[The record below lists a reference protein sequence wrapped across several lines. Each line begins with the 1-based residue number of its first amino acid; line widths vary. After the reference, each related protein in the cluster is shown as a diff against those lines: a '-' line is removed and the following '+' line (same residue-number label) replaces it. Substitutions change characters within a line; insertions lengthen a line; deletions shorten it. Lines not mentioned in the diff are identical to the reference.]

1 MSEQK
6 NYKYIDREK
15 SWLAFNAR
23 VLQEAADEA
32 VPLLER
38 LRFLGIFSNNLDE
51 FFRVRFAAVRRLS
64 LSGVSGEKVLGG
76 ISAQQLVKDITE
88 IVIKQ
93 QSESLKVLKS
103 IEQQL
108 EKENIIILN
117 ETQVDADQAEFI
129 KDYFIQTVSPELVTI
144 ILNDLAEFPLLK
156 DTSGYLAIKLVMN
169 NEIET
174 TSVLNLIKKKKK
186 EIRYALIE
194 IPRKFNRI
202 LVLPSKAGKQ
212 YIIMLDDVIRYNL

>member
-194 IPRKFNRI
+194 IPRKFNRTFH
-202 LVLPSKAGKQ
+202 
-212 YIIMLDDVIRYNL
+212 